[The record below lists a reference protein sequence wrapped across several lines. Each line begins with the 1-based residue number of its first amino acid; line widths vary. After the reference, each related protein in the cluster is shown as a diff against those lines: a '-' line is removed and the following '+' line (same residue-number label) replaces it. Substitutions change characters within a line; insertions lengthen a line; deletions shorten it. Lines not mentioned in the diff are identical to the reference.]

1 MRNMKVWIPVWVALL
16 LLPLYN
22 PYIAVILS
30 LIASVVAYLIYL
42 GFSYSSPY
50 KRMAWS
56 SLPDYTEVRTA
67 RMEVEEDVK
76 KLTPL
81 ERAEDVLVPSI
92 TFLVFLVDFIW
103 AAAVT

>member
-1 MRNMKVWIPVWVALL
+1 MKVWIPIWVALL

-30 LIASVVAYLIYL
+30 LIASLAAYLIYQ
-42 GFSYSSPY
+42 GFSYGSPY

-56 SLPDYTEVRTA
+56 TLPDFSEVGAA
-67 RMEVEEDVK
+67 RIDAEENARGPV
-76 KLTPL
+76 PL
-81 ERAEDVLVPSI
+81 ESREDVLVPLL
-92 TFLVFLVDFIW
+92 TFIVFLVDFIW